1 MSDDAVGDGE
11 GRLTTDLWVSA
22 HRRVAEA
29 QGVPMMVVR
38 RGDRERGTVLLK
50 INRLDGTSS
59 VLTQIRHLGQLA
71 WSRGTGADPVPE
83 AEADRYIERQ
93 TRFDPDL
100 WVIEVEDRQGR
111 PWFEGRIV

>member
-1 MSDDAVGDGE
+1 MDDGDG
-11 GRLTTDLWVSA
+11 RLVTELWVAA

-29 QGVPMMVVR
+29 AGVPVTVAR

-50 INRLDGTSS
+50 INRLDGTCE
-59 VLTQIRHLGQLA
+59 VLTQIRHLGHLA
-71 WSRGTGADPVPE
+71 WSRGTGPAPVPE

-93 TRFDPDL
+93 LRFDSAL

-111 PWFEGRIV
+111 PWFEGRII

>member
-1 MSDDAVGDGE
+1 MSDDGIRDDD
-11 GRLTTDLWVSA
+11 GRLTTELWVSA
-22 HRRVAEA
+22 HRSAAEV
-29 QGVPMMVVR
+29 QGVPMVVVR

-50 INRLDGTSS
+50 INRLDGTCQ

-71 WSRGTGADPVPE
+71 WSRGTGPDPVPE

-100 WVIEVEDRQGR
+100 WVIEIEDRQGR

>member
-1 MSDDAVGDGE
+1 MSGDAISDDD

-29 QGVPMMVVR
+29 EGVPMMVVR

-50 INRLDGTSS
+50 VNRLDGSCQ
-59 VLTQIRHLGQLA
+59 VLTQIRHLGRLA
-71 WSRGTGADPVPE
+71 WSPGTGSDPVPE

-100 WVIEVEDRQGR
+100 WVIEIEDRRGR
-111 PWFEGRIV
+111 HWFEGRIV